1 MLDDFSRRI
10 LAWLLHTSIDG
21 AAFSEVVQLALE
33 HTGLDK
39 PPIIHKPR
47 LLSDNG
53 PGLVGQEFRG
63 YLESVGL
70 THILASPYHPQTNGK
85 IERYHRSLKE
95 VVLLIV
101 YGYPWELARNI
112 AGYVTYYNG
121 ERYHEALGNVTPD
134 DVYFGRRE
142 EILEQRRM
150 IKQETLLKRYR
161 INLGMKPNL
170 SLNF

>member
-1 MLDDFSRRI
+1 MLQTR
-10 LAWLLHTSIDG
+10 IDG
-21 AAFSEVVQLALE
+21 AAFSEVLQLALE
-33 HTGLDK
+33 NTGLDRV
-39 PPIIHKPR
+39 PRIQKPR

-53 PGLVGQEFRG
+53 SGLVGQEFQD
-63 YLESVGL
+63 YIDAVGL
-70 THILASPYHPQTNGK
+70 THISASPYQPQTNGK

-101 YGYPWELARNI
+101 YGYPWELERGV
-112 AGYVTYYNG
+112 AGFITYYNS

-142 EILEQRRM
+142 EILERRRI
-150 IKQETLLKRYR
+150 IKAETLLKRCI

-170 SLNF
+170 SPNF